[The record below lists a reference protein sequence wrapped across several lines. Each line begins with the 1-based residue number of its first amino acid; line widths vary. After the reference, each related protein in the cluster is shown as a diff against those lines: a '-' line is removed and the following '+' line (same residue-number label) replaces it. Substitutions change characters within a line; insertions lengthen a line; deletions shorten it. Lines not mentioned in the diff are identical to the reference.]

1 MSRSTDQEK
10 QHQEEWEKNR
20 YKNFSKEE
28 LDRIEAQDKE
38 REANQALI
46 DEMVNKCV
54 KDYPDLVSTA
64 ERNKQIEE
72 EKKKREEERWREF
85 HYMGGKN
92 S

>member
-20 YKNFSKEE
+20 FKDFNKEE
-28 LDRIEAQDKE
+28 LDRIASLDKE
-38 REANQALI
+38 REEAQALI
-46 DEMVNKCV
+46 DETVDKCV
-54 KDYPDLVSTA
+54 KAYPDLVSTV
-64 ERNKQIEE
+64 ERNKEIEE
-72 EKKKREEERWREF
+72 QKKKREEERWREF